1 MNKLP
6 NATNHRCRIFTLC
19 TIYRGLPGAEQTQH
33 NLAVA
38 AISTPTAPFTS
49 HTLRRIE
56 YTSQVGTNGQA
67 RSKKAAA
74 WVNLICSC
82 LWVVIA
88 IRSQHRQSSD
98 WVMHGAVAA
107 LFLAGSTRPFL
118 QLRTNTREFPTRPAS
133 RSDA

>member
-1 MNKLP
+1 M
-6 NATNHRCRIFTLC
+6 LC
-19 TIYRGLPGAEQTQH
+19 TIYRGLPGPSPKTARAVQTQH

-38 AISTPTAPFTS
+38 AISTPTSPFTS

-56 YTSQVGTNGQA
+56 YTSKVGTNGQA
-67 RSKKAAA
+67 RSKKATA
-74 WVNLICSC
+74 WINLICSC

-88 IRSQHRQSSD
+88 VRSYHRQSTD

-107 LFLAGSTRPFL
+107 LFLAGSTRAFL
-118 QLRTNTREFPTRPAS
+118 QLRSNTREYPARQAS